1 MHMDLACPKLP
12 FFFKTKE
19 KIPTFNIRK
28 HQDSVSVEIIDK
40 SYLNTGTQYMFMH
53 VENDQFIYQNNKR
66 KVLEYYETIYLHRD
80 IPYVIDASQYKNRTL
95 RFHLNGYTEEIQL

>member
-1 MHMDLACPKLP
+1 MHMDLECQKLP

-28 HQDSVSVEIIDK
+28 LQDSVLVEIIDK
-40 SYLNTGTQYMFMH
+40 SYLNMGTQYMFMH
-53 VENDQFIYQNNKR
+53 VENDQFIYQNNKH

-80 IPYVIDASQYKNRTL
+80 IPYVIDAIQYKDRTL